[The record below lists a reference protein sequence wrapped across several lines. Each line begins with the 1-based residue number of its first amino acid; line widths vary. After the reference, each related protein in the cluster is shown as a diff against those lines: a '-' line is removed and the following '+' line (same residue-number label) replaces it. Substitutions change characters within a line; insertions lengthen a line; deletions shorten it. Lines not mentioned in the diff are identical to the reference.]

1 MTEYAK
7 SEKLALSRRRDSMLV
22 ALWIALDNGLHI
34 PPIAW
39 VLFGLEVVGRL
50 LNWWLKED

>member
-1 MTEYAK
+1 
-7 SEKLALSRRRDSMLV
+7 MLV

-34 PPIAW
+34 PTIAW
-39 VLFGLEVVGRL
+39 VLFGFELVGKM

>member
-1 MTEYAK
+1 
-7 SEKLALSRRRDSMLV
+7 MLV